1 MINNIL
7 IFLWG
12 MLAGYM
18 VSSISI
24 AFTLVNKGYRSVSEI
39 PDKELSDEA

>member
-12 MLAGYM
+12 TLFGYM
-18 VSSISI
+18 VASTSI

-39 PDKELSDEA
+39 PDKEPDNA